1 MLVGTYRDDEVA
13 LSQQPPGAL
22 KADPRSRHLCHEMAL
37 GRLSEGQVVGYL
49 VAEQPESP
57 LPDGLAALV
66 YRHSE
71 GNPLFMVATLDHLIG
86 RGLIARE
93 RGWRLRRPLD
103 EIGLAVPESLRE
115 MIEIQIERLSPDEQ
129 RVLEVASLTQYR
141 AFSVI
146 ARAGAAM
153 AADPGQFEMI
163 CERLSRRTHI
173 LHPGTL
179 EELPDGT
186 ISPFYEFAH
195 ALYRE
200 VLYNRIPP
208 GRRARLHRQ
217 AAEWAEAP
225 FAEQPSGPRPF
236 PAFPFENGA
245 PPPRAVRYLRGAAD
259 TAGRRYAP
267 REATAHLRHALEL
280 CTGLP
285 DAERATNEVAVLAA

>member
-1 MLVGTYRDDEVA
+1 
-13 LSQQPPGAL
+13 
-22 KADPRSRHLCHEMAL
+22 
-37 GRLSEGQVVGYL
+37 
-49 VAEQPESP
+49 
-57 LPDGLAALV
+57 
-66 YRHSE
+66 
-71 GNPLFMVATLDHLIG
+71 
-86 RGLIARE
+86 
-93 RGWRLRRPLD
+93 
-103 EIGLAVPESLRE
+103 

-129 RVLEVASLTQYR
+129 RVLEAASLTQYR

-146 ARAGAAM
+146 ARAAAAM
-153 AADPGQFEMI
+153 DADPGQFERI

-217 AAEWAEAP
+217 AAEWAEAA
-225 FAEQPSGPRPF
+225 FAEQPSEAAPF
-236 PAFPFENGA
+236 LAYHFEHGGDSA
-245 PPPRAVRYLRGAAD
+245 RAVRYLRVAAD

-267 REATAHLRHALEL
+267 REAAAHLRHALEL
-280 CTGLP
+280 CTELP
-285 DAERATNEVAVLAA
+285 DAERAANELAVLEQLARCMWSPSTRWPSKRMKRSPRELPLVA